1 MIFSQTVEYAL
12 RAAVW
17 LADHDGGQT
26 TQEIAE
32 ATKVPSSY
40 LSKVLQGLR
49 RAGIVHGQ
57 RGVGGGFTLA
67 RPPGEISVLDVVQA
81 VDPIERITTCPLGL
95 AAHGVNLCP
104 LHRKLDDAIG
114 HVTHAFGSTTLAE
127 LVAPRHRL
135 KPLCPGGA
143 R

>member
-17 LADHDGGQT
+17 LADHGEGQT

-32 ATKVPSSY
+32 ATKVPPSY
-40 LSKVLQGLR
+40 LSKVLQNLR

-67 RPPGEISVLDVVQA
+67 RPPADISILDVVQA
-81 VDPIERITTCPLGL
+81 VDPIERIRTCPLGIPS
-95 AAHGVNLCP
+95 HGVNLCP

-114 HVTHAFGSTTLAE
+114 HVSGAFSSTTLAE

-135 KPLCPGGA
+135 KPLCPLGG
-143 R
+143 

>member
-17 LADHDGGQT
+17 LADHGEGQT

-32 ATKVPSSY
+32 ATKVPPSY
-40 LSKVLQGLR
+40 LSKVLQNLR

-67 RPPGEISVLDVVQA
+67 RPPVEISILDVVQA
-81 VDPIERITTCPLGL
+81 VDPIERIRTCPLGIPS
-95 AAHGVNLCP
+95 HGANLCP

-114 HVTHAFGSTTLAE
+114 HVSSAFATTTLAE

-135 KPLCPGGA
+135 KPLCPLGG
-143 R
+143 

>member
-17 LADHDGGQT
+17 LADHEDGQT

-32 ATKVPSSY
+32 ATKVPPSY
-40 LSKVLQGLR
+40 LSKVLQNLR

-67 RPPGEISVLDVVQA
+67 RPPLEISILDVVQA
-81 VDPIERITTCPLGL
+81 VDPIERIRTCPLGIPS
-95 AAHGVNLCP
+95 HGANLCP

-114 HVTHAFGSTTLAE
+114 HVSSAFATTTLAE

-135 KPLCPGGA
+135 KPLCPLGS
-143 R
+143 

>member
-17 LADHDGGQT
+17 LADHGEGQT

-32 ATKVPSSY
+32 ATKVPPSY
-40 LSKVLQGLR
+40 LSKVLQNLR

-67 RPPGEISVLDVVQA
+67 RPPREISVLDVVQA
-81 VDPIERITTCPLGL
+81 VDPIERIKTCPLGIPS
-95 AAHGVNLCP
+95 HGANLCP

-114 HVTHAFGSTTLAE
+114 HVTSAFGTTSLAE

-135 KPLCPGGA
+135 KPLCPLGA
-143 R
+143 